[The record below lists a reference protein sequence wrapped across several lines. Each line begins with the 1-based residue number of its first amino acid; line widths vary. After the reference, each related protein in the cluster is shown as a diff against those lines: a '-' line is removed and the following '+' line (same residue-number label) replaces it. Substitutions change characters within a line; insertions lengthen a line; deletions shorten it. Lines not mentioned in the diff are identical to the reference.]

1 MIVFDF
7 EKNYSGCIVS
17 YRRSKRKGIEE
28 AVKIIHVLVVCILEQ
43 GSFGGIARSVQL
55 GKAIKIVL
63 GGMVGCDIEAKEG
76 YERCTQFCRSLHKSP
91 CTTVTA

>member
-7 EKNYSGCIVS
+7 EKNYPGCIVG

-28 AVKIIHVLVVCILEQ
+28 AVKILEQ

-76 YERCTQFCRSLHKSP
+76 YECCSQFCRSLHKSDSL
-91 CTTVTA
+91 